1 MCREARDGA
10 CVMYREMGVDEEYSV
25 DSGRYGADDSI
36 EGAERARTR
45 EARNY
50 RTLIKSTST
59 PCDP

>member
-1 MCREARDGA
+1 
-10 CVMYREMGVDEEYSV
+10 MYREMGVDEEYSV
-25 DSGRYGADDSI
+25 DGRRYGADDSI